1 MAAPV
6 QCQPAYVLHSRP
18 YKETSALVS
27 LLTLDYGRIDG
38 VARGVRQKKSRNRA
52 LLQPLQ
58 PLQLSWRG
66 DSSLKTLFDIEACGP
81 LPMLGGRA
89 LSCVLYAN
97 ELLNRLLLPQEP
109 APELFR
115 EYALLI
121 AQLQQPEQ
129 LEPSLRSFEWQLLAT
144 LGYPLVFTEAATEDR
159 PARPLQ
165 PETCYHYHWQSGF
178 HPAAEGFPGS
188 LLKALAEGDWAQPG
202 ALKAA
207 KLLSR
212 MALQP
217 LLGDKPLLSRQLF
230 QRPQQALPADA
241 GDESSLSAGPAA
253 SRTDMTADQSL
264 VFSVDTDSP

>member
-1 MAAPV
+1 MAANV
-6 QCQPAYVLHSRP
+6 HCQPAYVLHSRP

-66 DSSLKTLFDIEACGP
+66 SSSLKTLFDIEPCGQLP
-81 LPMLGGRA
+81 LLGGRS

-97 ELLNRLLLPQEP
+97 ELLNRLLLPQEA

-121 AQLQQPEQ
+121 TQLQQSDQ
-129 LEPSLRSFEWQLLAT
+129 LEPSLRSFEWQLLDT
-144 LGYPLVFTEAATEDR
+144 LGYPLIFADYQGGGLKPDQQYV
-159 PARPLQ
+159 
-165 PETCYHYHWQSGF
+165 YHWQSGF
-178 HPAAEGFPGS
+178 HPVDQGGFSGGV
-188 LLKALAEGDWAQPG
+188 LQALSEQNWSSAD

-207 KLLSR
+207 KKLSR
-212 MALQP
+212 IALQP
-217 LLGDKPLLSRQLF
+217 LIGDKPLLSRQLF
-230 QRPQQALPADA
+230 QPGIVAQSSVQSHYPAL
-241 GDESSLSAGPAA
+241 
-253 SRTDMTADQSL
+253 
-264 VFSVDTDSP
+264 VDSGQE